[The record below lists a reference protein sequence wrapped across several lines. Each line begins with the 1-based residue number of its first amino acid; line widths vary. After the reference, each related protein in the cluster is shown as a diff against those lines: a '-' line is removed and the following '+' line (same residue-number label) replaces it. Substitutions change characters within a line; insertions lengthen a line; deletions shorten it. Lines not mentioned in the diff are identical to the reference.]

1 MKNKKLNLTYIV
13 FGIYLVYLCWAILLK
28 LGTSFDSIPHLR
40 NINLIPFRGSVTT
53 SRWGIREL
61 AYNVLSF
68 LPFGLYIS
76 IIKNKWSFFKKVLVA
91 FLLSLS
97 FEIIQYVFAI
107 GASDIT
113 DIMNNTFGAII
124 GILVYAILNK
134 IFKSKEII
142 ILNILGL
149 IAEICFTLLILLITF
164 F

>member
-13 FGIYLVYLCWAILLK
+13 FGIYLVYLCWVILLK

-61 AYNVLSF
+61 AYNVLAF

-124 GILVYAILNK
+124 GILVYSILNK

-142 ILNILGL
+142 VLNILGL